1 MKNTDYKTHFQ
12 SEFQKLSETDLE
24 HRLQDYRTNYSY
36 DNPKQLDKE
45 HKFDS
50 ILQTHIQNFI
60 NTHFYNKDYYKNM
73 QFLTEILQ
81 TALDVFINTFDL
93 DKDDIKLIFYND
105 IVLKELAE
113 RFLFTLPNKTMINLN
128 SFFEEYFEHGIFEWN
143 ILLHP
148 QLQNYDEIY
157 EKLQFYLA
165 KVSKFTNKYIT
176 SNRQDVFEYF
186 KYNNRYK
193 SYILFELTS
202 ELDSLL
208 LETDAFT
215 QMKAAGNEIKS
226 IYIGSGIHTYT
237 FYENNN
243 NGDVSNDNE
252 NNDNNVEDDIK
263 CIMLENKRISHP
275 IQIKIKET
283 DKRTSYY
290 QTLNMITTI
299 QNLQY
304 MNNYDNNSRNNSQN
318 HKSNQTVVA
327 IPCKLFD
334 FTLYHRDNEFAKH
347 FISSEDNIQEY
358 TYIHKDGT
366 EFKFTGV
373 SYKFICEVLEE
384 NVYVNEPWTVPKF
397 KALYSRLMYFYFI
410 DLFISV
416 HSNRIRNSIVSL
428 FKKYIQKIIDS
439 NKEFTDND
447 GNNDDNNAEAIYNIL
462 VNKYGKN
469 SKQYNKNTAKFVK
482 LIQKIHYYNEIHFK
496 DANYKQF
503 LEHILNNINIFENV
517 FNSVYSYCTK
527 SNDMFERNLYRGDV
541 GYIV

>member
-1 MKNTDYKTHFQ
+1 MNNNTESFHSKFK
-12 SEFQKLSETDLE
+12 KLSETDLE

-45 HKFDS
+45 CDFDS
-50 ILQTHIQNFI
+50 VLQTHIHNFI
-60 NTHFYNKDYYKNM
+60 NINFYNKNYYKNM
-73 QFLTEILQ
+73 QFLTEVLQ
-81 TALDVFINTFDL
+81 TALDIFKDALNL

-128 SFFEEYFEHGIFEWN
+128 TFFEEYFEHGIFEWN

-157 EKLQFYLA
+157 GKLQFYLA
-165 KVSKFTNKYIT
+165 KVSKIINEYIT

-186 KYNNRYK
+186 KYNSKYK

-226 IYIGSGIHTYT
+226 IYVGPGTHTYT
-237 FYENNN
+237 F
-243 NGDVSNDNE
+243 S
-252 NNDNNVEDDIK
+252 EDEEDIE
-263 CIMLENKRISHP
+263 CVMLENKRISHP

-283 DKRTSYY
+283 DIETSYY

-304 MNNYDNNSRNNSQN
+304 MNKRSR
-318 HKSNQTVVA
+318 QTTVA

-334 FTLYHRDNEFAKH
+334 FTLYHKDNDFAKH

-366 EFKFTGV
+366 EFKFVGV

-384 NVYVNEPWTVPKF
+384 NVYVNEPWTVSNF

-428 FKKYIQKIIDS
+428 FKKYIQNLIDS
-439 NKEFTDND
+439 NKEFTDTD
-447 GNNDDNNAEAIYNIL
+447 GTSAEEIYNIL
-462 VNKYGKN
+462 IKKYGETSDRYTHN
-469 SKQYNKNTAKFVK
+469 NEIMTKFIK
-482 LIQKIHYYNEIHFK
+482 LVQKIHDYNELHFK
-496 DANYKQF
+496 DAKYKQF
-503 LEHILNNINIFENV
+503 LEHILSNINVFENV
-517 FNSVYSYCTK
+517 FNSVYSYCAK
-527 SNDMFERNLYRGDV
+527 SNDMFERNLYKGDIE
-541 GYIV
+541 YIV